1 MIFPTGN
8 ARLANLEADLGLQ
21 NQDFNIILSVFYITY
36 SLCEIP
42 SILLCK
48 HIGPGYFLPLA
59 TLGFGIVTIGTAFCE
74 NKGQMMAC
82 RILLGAFE
90 AGMLPGVAYYLSR
103 WYRHAELSFRLGMY
117 MVMTPISGAFGGML
131 ASGILS
137 LDRVG
142 SLTHWRMIFGV
153 EGIITCGIALILLLL
168 LTDSPSTARWLTAE
182 EKELATSRVM
192 SERVGQEEVLDK
204 MNLTKIKNGFLNP
217 IALITAFIFFCGN
230 VVVLGISFFL
240 PTIIRTIY
248 PGRTTV
254 EQQLLTVP
262 PYVVGAFFLLFVSW
276 LATKYNT
283 RQVFIFFS
291 APTVM
296 AGYAILLGSMNA
308 NVRYAAIFLTASAAF
323 FGGSLCNAQCSA
335 NTVSDTARSVAIGTN
350 GKFTFSSAS
359 YVLPLIRAT
368 LLVMFGYLGGLV
380 ATWTYLP
387 WDGPMYPIGNGLN
400 LAVSGA
406 IGVAS
411 IGGLVWMKLD
421 NKKRDQRTPAE
432 REELL
437 AGMTREEI
445 ANLDWKHPDFR
456 WRP

>member
-1 MIFPTGN
+1 MRSRATAPVFDPEKEEKLRRKIDRFIVPPVALLYLFCFIDRANIGN
-8 ARLANLEADLGLQ
+8 ARLANLELDLGLK

-48 HIGPGYFLPLA
+48 YIGPGYFLPLA
-59 TLGFGIVTIGTAFCE
+59 TLGFGIVTIGTAFCN
-74 NKGQMMAC
+74 NKAQMIAC
-82 RILLGAFE
+82 RVLLGAFE

-117 MVMTPISGAFGGML
+117 MVMTPTSGAFGGLL

-142 SLTHWRMIFGV
+142 SLTHWRMIFGI
-153 EGIITCGIALILLLL
+153 EGIITSGIALVLLFL

-192 SERVGQEEVLDK
+192 SERIGQEEVLDR
-204 MNLTKIKNGFLNP
+204 MNLTKIKNGFSNP

-262 PYVVGAFFLLFVSW
+262 PFVVGAFFLLLVSW
-276 LATKYNT
+276 LATKYDT

-350 GKFTFSSAS
+350 GKSHPRVA
-359 YVLPLIRAT
+359 
-368 LLVMFGYLGGLV
+368 LVCYRLC
-380 ATWTYLP
+380 
-387 WDGPMYPIGNGLN
+387 
-400 LAVSGA
+400 
-406 IGVAS
+406 
-411 IGGLVWMKLD
+411 
-421 NKKRDQRTPAE
+421 
-432 REELL
+432 
-437 AGMTREEI
+437 
-445 ANLDWKHPDFR
+445 
-456 WRP
+456 

>member
-1 MIFPTGN
+1 MVSDTVPATGEVPFSHANTLLPTGN
-8 ARLANLEADLGLQ
+8 ARLANLEEDVGLK
-21 NQDFNIILSVFYITY
+21 NQDFNIVLSMFFITY
-36 SLCEIP
+36 ALCEIP

-48 HIGPGYFLPLA
+48 YIGPGYFLPLA
-59 TLGFGIVTIGTAFCE
+59 TLGFGIVTIGTAFCQT
-74 NKGQMMAC
+74 KGQLIAC

-117 MVMTPISGAFGGML
+117 MVMTPVSGAFGGLL
-131 ASGILS
+131 ASGILK

-142 SLTHWRMIFGV
+142 SLTNWRMIFCV
-153 EGIITCGIALILLLL
+153 EGIITSGIALILLFL

-182 EKELATSRVM
+182 EKELAMSRVV
-192 SERVGQEEVLDK
+192 SERVGQEEVVDK
-204 MNLTKIKNGFLNP
+204 MNLAKIKNGFLNP

-240 PTIIRTIY
+240 PTIIRAIY

-262 PYVVGAFFLLFVSW
+262 PYVVGAFFLLLVSW

-308 NVRYAAIFLTASAAF
+308 NVVT
-323 FGGSLCNAQCSA
+323 QP
-335 NTVSDTARSVAIGTN
+335 
-350 GKFTFSSAS
+350 SS
-359 YVLPLIRAT
+359 
-368 LLVMFGYLGGLV
+368 
-380 ATWTYLP
+380 
-387 WDGPMYPIGNGLN
+387 
-400 LAVSGA
+400 
-406 IGVAS
+406 
-411 IGGLVWMKLD
+411 
-421 NKKRDQRTPAE
+421 
-432 REELL
+432 
-437 AGMTREEI
+437 
-445 ANLDWKHPDFR
+445 
-456 WRP
+456 